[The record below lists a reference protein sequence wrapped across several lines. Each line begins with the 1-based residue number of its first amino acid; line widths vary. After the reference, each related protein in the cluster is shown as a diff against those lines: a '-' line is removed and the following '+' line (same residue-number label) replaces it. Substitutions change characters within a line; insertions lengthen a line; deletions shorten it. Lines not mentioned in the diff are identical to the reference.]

1 MSPRAQCGDFRL
13 PLDFSTRPRER
24 QEKSVSLCLT
34 ASVLN
39 SSREPGMDGAG
50 DAPQA
55 LATPAGEWSE

>member
-13 PLDFSTRPRER
+13 PLDFSTRPCER
-24 QEKSVSLCLT
+24 QEKSVSLT

-50 DAPQA
+50 EM
-55 LATPAGEWSE
+55 LHRH